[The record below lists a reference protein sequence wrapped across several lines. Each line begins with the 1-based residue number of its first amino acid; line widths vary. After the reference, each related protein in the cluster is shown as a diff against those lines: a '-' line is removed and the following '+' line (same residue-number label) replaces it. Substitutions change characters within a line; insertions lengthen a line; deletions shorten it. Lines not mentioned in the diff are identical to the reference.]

1 MRVLRKGL
9 TMMATPASDCD
20 FDRDVA
26 VVGGCGHVGPP
37 LAIALADR
45 GARVVIYDV
54 SEEAVAA
61 VNAGRVPF
69 DEPGAGPLSEL
80 SASTRPAV
88 VAMTELFSL
97 PQIVSARSASGLK
110 LERVLEFKAGRVL
123 CTDPHVTTDPRLLPQ
138 DHVISQGDLLII
150 AAPHSQYRHLD
161 TAKPVADVWNVAGQ
175 GVRV

>member
-26 VVGGCGHVGPP
+26 VVGGCGHVGLP

-61 VNAGRVPF
+61 V
-69 DEPGAGPLSEL
+69 
-80 SASTRPAV
+80 
-88 VAMTELFSL
+88 
-97 PQIVSARSASGLK
+97 
-110 LERVLEFKAGRVL
+110 KAGRVL